1 MFKKTKESKP
11 IGEVKHYYGG
21 LGVAVIKFSKAVKAG
36 ERVHFKGAT
45 TDFEET
51 ISSMQYDHKDL
62 DSAAKGKEVGVKIS
76 QKVRE
81 GDKVYEVK

>member
-1 MFKKTKESKP
+1 MPKTKEPKP

-21 LGVAVIKFSKAVKAG
+21 IGVAVIKFSKAVKVG
-36 ERVHFKGAT
+36 DTVRIKGAT

-51 ISSMQYDHKDL
+51 ISSMQYNHKNL
-62 DSAAKGKEVGVKIS
+62 ESAAKGKEVGVKIS